1 MKVGCNIHDWMSGVI
16 LVVPTPYFATTD
28 EQGTFALRG
37 LPAGAYGVV
46 AWQEGS
52 KVKTDETRQ
61 TLTADS
67 PTPVTFTL
75 DAAERRARPAA
86 RRSYE

>member
-1 MKVGCNIHDWMSGVI
+1 LIFVSWIF
-16 LVVPTPYFATTD
+16 YA
-28 EQGTFALRG
+28 
-37 LPAGAYGVV
+37 AGAYGVV

-52 KVKTDETRQ
+52 KVKIDETRQ

-75 DAAERRARPAA
+75 DVAERRARPAA